1 MTVWVS
7 PLRDVFGFSRRYM
20 AVAGVLSLV
29 ALAVLLI
36 SDRAGSFY
44 LSSLL
49 GGGDAPRLCN
59 FSVIARLVFA
69 LFVTMEIVTVSALII
84 LAARRHLR
92 RSGQMLRSDAAGEA
106 KRPGFRIGT
115 GIAFASMLL
124 FLHLF
129 LYGMAFHAD
138 DVCSSKSTG
147 EVVHHYVA
155 LVAAAMFYSLGAVFV
170 IGCVMLVLKRSLLT
184 K

>member
-1 MTVWVS
+1 
-7 PLRDVFGFSRRYM
+7 M

-36 SDRAGSFY
+36 SDRAESFY
-44 LSSLL
+44 LWSLL
-49 GGGDAPRLCN
+49 GGGDGPPLCN

-69 LFVTMEIVTVSALII
+69 LSVAMEVLAASALIAI
-84 LAARRHLR
+84 AARRHLR
-92 RSGQMLRSDAAGEA
+92 RTGQMLRSDAAGEA
-106 KRPGFRIGT
+106 KPPAFRIGKA
-115 GIAFASMLL
+115 IAFASMLL

-138 DVCSSKSTG
+138 DVCSSKSTA

-155 LVAAAMFYSLGAVFV
+155 LVAAAMFYSLGSVFL
-170 IGCVMLVLKRSLLT
+170 IGCVMLLLKRSLLT